1 MASKRAATSTLPCI
15 ARLCSASA
23 PAQSLKA
30 TVTAP
35 RFLNHFVR
43 SCHSSSQHQRPVP
56 AVSLSLQQ
64 KQIRLKHTIPRPRSQ
79 QEAAQQ
85 SLPSS
90 DQQQTQPQDQQAA
103 EQQAKRDI
111 SQVPHY
117 ELTFTCIPCD
127 FRSKHK
133 VSKQGYHHG
142 SVLIACPNCRNR
154 HVISDHLKI
163 FGDRKITVEDLL
175 KEKGMMVKKGTL
187 GEDGDVEFWE
197 DGSVTAREPVPEP
210 ERPKV
215 VVDNSPPGSS
225 FKSVKPGD
233 KTDGEESK

>member
-15 ARLCSASA
+15 ARLCSA
-23 PAQSLKA
+23 PAQSLK
-30 TVTAP
+30 TTTT
-35 RFLNHFVR
+35 LVR
-43 SCHSSSQHQRPVP
+43 SYSPQRQRPVP
-56 AVSLSLQQ
+56 TPLSQQIQQLQQ
-64 KQIRLKHTIPRPRSQ
+64 QIRLAHTIPRPRSQ
-79 QEAAQQ
+79 SSTSSTTSAGSSSPE
-85 SLPSS
+85 PSS
-90 DQQQTQPQDQQAA
+90 E

-127 FRSKHK
+127 HRSKHK

-142 SVLIACPNCRNR
+142 SVLISCPNCRNR

-197 DGSVTAREPVPEP
+197 DGSVTPREPAPEP
-210 ERPKV
+210 EKPK
-215 VVDNSPPGSS
+215 VVDNSPPGST
-225 FKSVKPGD
+225 FKSVRPRD
-233 KTDGEESK
+233 KKEGSEGSESS